1 MATSIGRDDK
11 DNFGFF
17 AFIITIVFTLAV
29 VAGVFL
35 ELEKEPF
42 AKRGICTDK
51 YTENGTYFVKIDN
64 KLFEV
69 EEFYYDALI
78 IGEGYSA
85 TGYKGKIDE
94 VQKYTEDSGM

>member
-1 MATSIGRDDK
+1 MATSTGRDVEAF
-11 DNFGFF
+11 FGFF
-17 AFIITIVFTLAV
+17 AFTIIIVFTLAV
-29 VAGVFL
+29 VASVFL

-42 AKRGICTDK
+42 AERGICTDK

-64 KLFEV
+64 KSFEV